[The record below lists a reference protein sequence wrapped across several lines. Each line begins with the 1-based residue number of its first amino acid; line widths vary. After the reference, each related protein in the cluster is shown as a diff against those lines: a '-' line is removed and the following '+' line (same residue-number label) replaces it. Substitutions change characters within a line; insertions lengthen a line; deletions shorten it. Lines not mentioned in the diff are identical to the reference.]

1 MKNKNI
7 KKCVCISLLGLITFY
22 VSYQIYAFAFPETK
36 TETVYKKQVFES
48 IDANAYIIR
57 DEEKIADDVDGYPN
71 FVLTDGEKIE
81 KNGVIAQVYT
91 TEEQGLLKK
100 KVKDLENEIERLKNL
115 ENFGIALSTSPSS
128 IERQSYQELNNLLR
142 YVNNDDYQKLK
153 KSRNKIL
160 YLLNQRQIA
169 TNKVSN
175 FSDKIDSLKQNID
188 NIKVPNDQAT
198 KTILADESGYFVGKM
213 DGFENE
219 FDYNNVLSITP
230 SQVES
235 LIENNEPKKETCAK
249 LVKSCLWYVV
259 CNVQKDE
266 ALNFYTDQWV
276 NLSMPFVSSE
286 GIKAKVVAINHND
299 KTSKAAI
306 VFQCNY
312 IDKNTLTIR
321 KGPVKI
327 NIAEHNGIL
336 VSKDSIHEK
345 SIENVT
351 ADDEKKVNKTI
362 KGVYIKIGKQI
373 FFKEVDIIFSS
384 NDYVLCALSLDKS
397 NANPYDTIKEY
408 DEVVV
413 KGRGLYDGKVVR

>member
-1 MKNKNI
+1 MKNKTI
-7 KKCVCISLLGLITFY
+7 KKCVCVSLIGLIAFY

-48 IDANAYIIR
+48 IDTNAYIIR
-57 DEEKIADDVDGYPN
+57 DEREISDNGDGYAN
-71 FVLTDGEKIE
+71 FVLTDGEKVG
-81 KNGVIAQVYT
+81 KNGVIAQVYQ

-115 ENFGIALSTSPSS
+115 ESFGIALSTSPSS
-128 IERQSYQELNNLLR
+128 IERQSYQELNNLLKS
-142 YVNNDDYQKLK
+142 VNNDDYQKLK

-169 TNKVSN
+169 TNKICD
-175 FSDKIDSLKQNID
+175 FSDKINSLKQEID
-188 NIKVPNDQAT
+188 NIKVQDDKET
-198 KTILADESGYFVGKM
+198 RTILADEAGYFVGKT
-213 DGFENE
+213 DGFEDE
-219 FDYNNVLSITP
+219 FNYNNVLNITP
-230 SQVES
+230 SQVKD
-235 LIENNEPKKETCAK
+235 LINNNTPKKKVSAK
-249 LVKSCLWYVV
+249 LVKNAVWYVV

-276 NLSMPFVSSE
+276 DLSMPFVSAD
-286 GIKAKVVAINHND
+286 GIKAKVVAINQSD
-299 KTSKAAI
+299 KNSNAAI

-321 KGPVKI
+321 KGPIKI
-327 NIAEHNGIL
+327 NIAEYNGIL
-336 VSKDSIHEK
+336 VSKNSIHEK
-345 SIENVT
+345 NIV
-351 ADDEKKVNKTI
+351 ADNETGDEKTV

-384 NDYVLCALSLDKS
+384 NDYVLCAFSLDKS
-397 NANPYDTIKEY
+397 KSNPYDTIKEY

-413 KGRGLYDGKVVR
+413 KGKGLYDGKVVR